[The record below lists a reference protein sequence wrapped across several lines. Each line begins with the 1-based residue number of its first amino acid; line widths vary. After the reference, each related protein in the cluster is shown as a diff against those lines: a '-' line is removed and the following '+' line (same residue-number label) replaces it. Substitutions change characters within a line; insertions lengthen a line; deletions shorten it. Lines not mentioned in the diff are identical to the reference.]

1 MGQRMFKSNLFFFI
15 ESKPKV
21 LDTLFTTVHQQVAQ
35 DDHMWKLIKR
45 APLDCDW
52 LIEVWSADQYSK
64 INTDLQ
70 RTCVILIP
78 TFTN

>member
-1 MGQRMFKSNLFFFI
+1 
-15 ESKPKV
+15 
-21 LDTLFTTVHQQVAQ
+21 
-35 DDHMWKLIKR
+35 MWKLIKR

-78 TFTN
+78 TFYKLIQFFLK